1 MKSVLYSFRPALFT
15 MILGLMMTNLPAQ
28 TFSGSDNFNDGS
40 LVVGAGQRWVST
52 AGLVGGIA
60 SFSEADGVLKFTSTG
75 EDTQF
80 LRWSTLGTFPN
91 SFATDWTAQ
100 VSVTNTVAPSSGYTT
115 AGLEIYTGFQIGGT
129 GSVYYNAYYAIMVGS
144 GGYITTEWA
153 KYDDGVDDFDII
165 TNSVFTGAT
174 TDVTLRLS
182 WSSST
187 SVLTA
192 DYSTNGV
199 DFITGQSFDLAGA
212 EAGYA
217 APYNNTFG
225 LELFGRSAGGAGA
238 IGGGMTYDNFSAT
251 AVPEPSTYAVI
262 AGLGA
267 IGLALWRKRRPRA

>member
-1 MKSVLYSFRPALFT
+1 MKYVSFSFRHTLLAIT
-15 MILGLMMTNLPAQ
+15 LGLVLANLQAQ

-40 LVVGAGQRWVST
+40 LPVGPGQRWVQT
-52 AGLVGGIA
+52 AGITGGIG
-60 SFSEADGVLKFTSTG
+60 SFSESAGVLNFTSTG

-100 VSVTNTVAPSSGYTT
+100 VSVTNTVSPVSGYTT

-129 GSVYYNAYYAIMVGS
+129 GSVYYNSYYAIMVGS

-153 KYDDGVDDFDII
+153 KYDEGLDDLDIT

-174 TDVTLRLS
+174 SDITLRLS
-182 WSSST
+182 WSAST
-187 SVLTA
+187 SVLLA
-192 DYSTNGV
+192 DYSINGV
-199 DFITGQSFDLAGA
+199 NFITGQSFDLAGA

-217 APYNNTFG
+217 TPYNNTFG

-238 IGGGMTYDNFSAT
+238 IASGMTYDNFSAS
-251 AVPEPSTYAVI
+251 AVPEPSTYAAI

-267 IGLALWRKRRPRA
+267 IGLALWRKRRQAA